1 MTEST
6 SNASPPPPPPRRRAR
21 WGRRVL
27 WGLLGL
33 VGLIVL
39 LVAGALVFATTPRGE
54 AFLVE
59 KGLALANEQFSG
71 RLELG
76 RLDLSLGGVILE
88 DLKLYDPEGELVAEI
103 ARVDVRARL
112 AGLVRQHVDLPS
124 ARIERPRLYLAQ
136 DERGLNLTRALEP
149 RTPSPEK
156 PPSGRGSLVLD
167 LRELVLQDGYVD
179 FRQELPEGGERQV
192 RLEDLDARGSARFA
206 AATVGVGANLD
217 ATAQLTRPVTG
228 PVKLNLKARGEEN
241 AFQGDV
247 GLALAGLLLDAS
259 GSAQLPPETPPGTPP
274 GDLKASLV
282 LRRLTAPP
290 ELLKTFVPTWPLL
303 VPVSAEGTAGL
314 DGDAAQ
320 VDVSA
325 KAASATLSVKGG
337 LDLERMMTDG
347 LAVKARDVDLSE
359 LMAQGP
365 KTRISADLDAKG
377 GGTSLESAEGEVK
390 LTVSPSEYLGQPL
403 GPVELEASAKEGRYS
418 LMRLRMLAPGV
429 ALQAKGHGTAESIQL
444 NGGLTAGNLALLS
457 QMLAKLMPG
466 TVAPMA
472 GNGTLDFSVKG
483 PLRTPAVKVDGGFPA
498 LRYGDVV
505 AQDLAL
511 KLEMP
516 NATQPLTSN
525 ATLVVARLRAGG
537 RDLRDVAVTLATQ
550 ERNLDAS
557 VRVQGDAELGLT
569 MKGQVD
575 KNGQGLGIRELA
587 LFWPEATWT
596 LQQPTHVG
604 FGGGNVEVAPP
615 LVLASEGQTL
625 SLQGSMRGQ
634 RIAARVELGAFD
646 LARLPAAFV
655 PESLGL
661 GGTLTGHA
669 AASGTM
675 ARPDAE
681 VDIRLEDGR
690 AQGYE
695 GLQSELKARYVK
707 DRATGTLTAGLPVAR
722 LAAEFDVPVQAVLK
736 RRRDTLSL
744 RVNLESLDVAGVMK
758 LAGQP
763 ESASGKL
770 AGTLTVEG
778 SARDPLLD
786 LTLRGQDVRY
796 EVPPPGFSLPK
807 PLAFELRAVSN
818 REDQKLSARLDV
830 QGLSPQTY
838 VAVRTPYT
846 LGGLITQ
853 PPTPDEVFSTVLGVE
868 ARVTELP
875 LTLLQGMSGVQQP
888 GGTVSAQLD
897 FEGSVLVPQATLRVK
912 ADAVTMNGLPPMN
925 GQLSVVGNERDVKL
939 TLAAQR
945 QDGPLAQLTARLD
958 APLGALQDRE
968 VYGHIPFDIVGRVGP
983 VPLQEL
989 PGLATPPAAVAR
1001 GAPPPEG
1008 GRSKGIQGVLAM
1020 ELGARGTLDTPQL
1033 ELTAGVQGLGM
1044 GNTGLGQVRL
1054 NYAYK
1059 DTRSRFDLLFTEPGG
1074 GTLLVNGGLGMDVS
1088 LPAITRGLQTD
1099 TAPVEVALKAR
1110 DFNPAFLSGTVE
1122 MLRSIGGILQADASL
1137 AGTLGKPTFNG
1148 SLEWKDG
1155 KLGVMGMG
1163 EYRDIQLALKASRES
1178 LAITTLSA
1186 NAGNGWMRL
1195 NSPLTAVRNVRG
1207 EYDVSSPGTSDPPLV
1222 LRNFPIIVDDQLMAL
1237 VSLRGKVE
1245 GTVSPRLINLRNVAI
1260 PEATIELP
1268 EAKRKDLQPLERP
1281 GDVVL
1286 VRNGEPLDR
1295 KKRKEAQ
1302 TPPAAAPGTAQGGG
1316 GPPAEGAA
1324 AAKAGTEESESRP
1337 MVVWMNVNAP
1347 RNLWVKGSD
1356 INAELGLSDDF
1367 RVEYTDVA
1375 RLFGEVRVL
1384 RGRVDV
1390 LGRRFDIQRDSQVRF
1405 TGPPATPYINVTAE
1419 HRNDNAQVTVF
1430 VTIRGQGRE
1439 ITLKPT
1445 SDPPLPE
1452 SEIYTLLATG
1462 RRTLERGSGASMN
1475 ASAQA
1480 ASVVGSLV
1488 ANEARKALAAKLP
1501 LDVVSIEAGDSGIAG
1516 TKLEVGTYVTDKI
1529 YVGYTGRVGA
1539 NLQQGENANAVRFE
1553 YQLGTRWSLEGQYGD
1568 ARSGGLDL
1576 IWTNQY

>member
-6 SNASPPPPPPRRRAR
+6 STAPPPSPRRPAR

-33 VGLIVL
+33 VGLVVL
-39 LVAGALVFATTPRGE
+39 LVAGVLVFATTPSGE
-54 AFLVE
+54 AWLVE
-59 KGLALANEQFSG
+59 KGLAIANEQFSG

-76 RLDLSLGGVILE
+76 RLDLSLGGVVLE
-88 DLKLYDPEGELVAEI
+88 DVKLYDPEGELVAEI

-112 AGLVRQHVDLPS
+112 VGLARQHVDLPS

-136 DERGLNLTRALEP
+136 DERGLNLARALEP
-149 RTPSPEK
+149 RKPNPEQPS
-156 PPSGRGSLVLD
+156 SGRGALVLD
-167 LRELVLQDGYVD
+167 LRELVLEDGHVD

-192 RLEDLDARGSARFA
+192 RLEDLDARGSARYA
-206 AATVGVGANLD
+206 AATLGVSANLD
-217 ATAQLTRPVTG
+217 ATARLALPVAG
-228 PVKLNLKARGEEN
+228 PVKLNVKASGEEG

-247 GLALAGLLLDAS
+247 GLEAAGLVLDAS
-259 GSAQLPPETPPGTPP
+259 GSAKLPPETPPGTPAGP
-274 GDLKASLV
+274 LHASLE
-282 LRRLTAPP
+282 LRRLSAPP
-290 ELLKTFVPTWPLL
+290 ELLRAFVPTWPLV

-314 DGDAAQ
+314 DGDEAR
-320 VDVSA
+320 VDLTA
-325 KAASATLSVKGG
+325 KAASATLTAKGD
-337 LDLERMMTDG
+337 LNLERMQTRG
-347 LAVKARDVDLSE
+347 LSVKARDVDLSQ

-365 KTRISADLDAKG
+365 TTRISADLDAKG
-377 GGTSLESAEGEVK
+377 GGTSLESLEGEVK

-429 ALQAKGHGTAESIQL
+429 ALQARGEGTSESVQL
-444 NGGLTAGNLALLS
+444 EGGLTAGNLALLS
-457 QMLAKLMPG
+457 QMLAKLLPG

-472 GNGTLDFSVKG
+472 GNGTLDFAVKG
-483 PLRTPAVKVDGGFPA
+483 PLRTPAVTVDGGFA
-498 LRYGDVV
+498 TLRYGDVA
-505 AQDLAL
+505 AQDLTV

-516 NATQPLTSN
+516 DVTQPLTTD
-525 ATLVVARLRAGG
+525 ATLVVSRLRAGG
-537 RDLRDVAVTLATQ
+537 RDLRDVAVTLATH
-550 ERNLDAS
+550 ERALDAS
-557 VRVQGDAELGLT
+557 VRVQGDAELALT
-569 MKGQVD
+569 LQGEVD
-575 KNGQGLGIRELA
+575 ANGQGLGIQQLA
-587 LFWPEATWT
+587 LSWPEATWT
-596 LQQPTHVG
+596 LQRPTHVA
-604 FGGGNVEVAPP
+604 FGGGNVEVTPP
-615 LVLASEGQTL
+615 LVLASQGQTL
-625 SLQGSMRGQ
+625 SLQGALRGQ
-634 RIAARVELGAFD
+634 RVTARVELGAFD
-646 LARLPAAFV
+646 LSRLPAAFV
-655 PESLGL
+655 PQSLGL
-661 GGTLTGHA
+661 GGTLTGHV
-669 AASGTM
+669 AASGRRS
-675 ARPDAE
+675 RPDAE
-681 VDIRLEDGR
+681 ADLRLEDGR
-690 AQGYE
+690 ARGYE
-695 GLQSELKARYVK
+695 GLQAELKARYVK

-722 LAAEFDVPVQAVLK
+722 LAAEFDVPVQGVLK
-736 RRRDTLSL
+736 RRRDAMSL
-744 RVNLESLDVAGVMK
+744 RVNLEDLDVAGTMK
-758 LAGQP
+758 LAGRP
-763 ESASGKL
+763 EGASGRL
-770 AGTLTVEG
+770 TGTLSVEG
-778 SARDPLLD
+778 PAREPLLD
-786 LTLRGQDVRY
+786 FTLRGQDVRY
-796 EVPPPGFSLPK
+796 QTPPPGFSLAQA
-807 PLAFELRAVSN
+807 LAFELRAASN
-818 REDQKLSARLDV
+818 REDQSLAARLDV
-830 QGLSPQTY
+830 QGLGPRTY
-838 VAVRTPYT
+838 VALKTPFT
-846 LGGLITQ
+846 LGGLLAK
-853 PPTPDEVFSTVLGVE
+853 PPTPDEIFATTLGVE

-888 GGTVSAQLD
+888 GGTVTAQLD

-912 ADAVTMNGLPPMN
+912 ANAVTVNDLPPMN
-925 GQLSVVGNERDVKL
+925 GQLDVVGGERDVKL

-945 QDGPLAQLTARLD
+945 QNGPLAQLTATLD
-958 APLGALQDRE
+958 APLGALQDQE
-968 VYGHIPFDIVGRVGP
+968 VYGHIPFDITGRVGP

-989 PGLATPPAAVAR
+989 PGV
-1001 GAPPPEG
+1001 APPPSPVAQGTPPPQG
-1008 GRSKGIQGVLAM
+1008 GRPKGIQGVLAM
-1020 ELGARGTLDTPQL
+1020 ELGARGTLDTPQV

-1044 GNTGLGQVRL
+1044 GSTGLGQVRL

-1059 DTRSRFDLLFTEPGG
+1059 DTRSRFDLLLTEPGG
-1074 GTLLVNGGLGMDVS
+1074 GTLLVNGGLGLDVS

-1099 TAPVEVALKAR
+1099 NAPVEVALKAR
-1110 DFNPAFLSGTVE
+1110 NFNPSFLSGTVE
-1122 MLRSIGGILQADASL
+1122 MLRSIGGVLQADASL
-1137 AGTLGKPTFNG
+1137 AGTLGAPSFNG

-1155 KLGVMGMG
+1155 NLGLMGLG
-1163 EYRDIQLALKASRES
+1163 EYRDIQLALKASQES
-1178 LAITTLSA
+1178 IALTTLA
-1186 NAGNGWMRL
+1186 AKAGNGSL
-1195 NSPLTAVRNVRG
+1195 KLDSPLTAVRNPRG
-1207 EYDVSSPGTSDPPLV
+1207 EYELSSPGSSAPPLV
-1222 LRNFPIIVDDQLMAL
+1222 MRNFPIIVDDQLMAL

-1245 GTVSPRLINLRNVAI
+1245 GTVSQRLINLRNIAI

-1268 EAKRKDLQPLERP
+1268 EAKRKDLQALERP

-1302 TPPAAAPGTAQGGG
+1302 TPPTPNPDAAPADGA
-1316 GPPAEGAA
+1316 PPAEGVADV
-1324 AAKAGTEESESRP
+1324 GSEAETQP
-1337 MVVWMNVNAP
+1337 LVVWMNVNAP

-1356 INAELGLSDDF
+1356 INAELGLSEDF

-1405 TGPPATPYINVTAE
+1405 TGPPMTPYINVTAE
-1419 HRNDNAQVTVF
+1419 HRNESAKVTVF

-1462 RRTLERGSGASMN
+1462 RRTLDRGSGASMN

-1501 LDVVSIEAGDSGIAG
+1501 LDVVSIEAGESGIAG